1 MPLDYKSYLD
11 SWLNFDLG
19 GFDVLEDK
27 EIVEPNSNNDLQ
39 ANENLEIYTSTAEY
53 ERVVNTLDNLQV
65 IGIGIVV
72 SLGLIAGILS
82 IKTLGYFLKW

>member
-1 MPLDYKSYLD
+1 M
-11 SWLNFDLG
+11 
-19 GFDVLEDK
+19 EDK
-27 EIVEPNSNNDLQ
+27 EIVEPNINNDLQ

>member
-1 MPLDYKSYLD
+1 M
-11 SWLNFDLG
+11 
-19 GFDVLEDK
+19 EDK

-65 IGIGIVV
+65 IGIGIIV

>member
-1 MPLDYKSYLD
+1 M
-11 SWLNFDLG
+11 
-19 GFDVLEDK
+19 EDK

>member
-1 MPLDYKSYLD
+1 M
-11 SWLNFDLG
+11 NFDLG